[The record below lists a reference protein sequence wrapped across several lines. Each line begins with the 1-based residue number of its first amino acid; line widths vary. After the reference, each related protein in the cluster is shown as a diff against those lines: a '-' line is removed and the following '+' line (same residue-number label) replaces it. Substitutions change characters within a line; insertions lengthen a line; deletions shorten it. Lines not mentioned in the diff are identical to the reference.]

1 MTVDGQ
7 RIAVRRAGARRRH
20 RQAAAPETPP
30 ITAAELWARLR
41 ARPAAERQALM
52 REHLDRLP
60 AQEIARLLALS
71 AAAAR
76 LEVLERLAR
85 RDDAQR

>member
-1 MTVDGQ
+1 VTVDAKP
-7 RIAVRRAGARRRH
+7 IAVRRAGARRRH
-20 RQAAAPETPP
+20 RRTTAPESAPIPAAAV
-30 ITAAELWARLR
+30 WAQLR
-41 ARPAAERQALM
+41 ARPAAERQALL
-52 REHLDRLP
+52 REYLDRLP
-60 AQEIARLLALS
+60 AQEMARLLALS